1 MFVNLPVD
9 DGFFERKREIQCC
22 FSKKKSKNKS
32 KNKSNKANEDSKNNK
47 YPNCHVWEFHI
58 IELMRSKLSD
68 NRTN

>member
-32 KNKSNKANEDSKNNK
+32 NKSNKSNEANEEIKDNK

-58 IELMRSKLSD
+58 IQLMKSKL
-68 NRTN
+68 

>member
-1 MFVNLPVD
+1 MLTHIHIYELIF
-9 DGFFERKREIQCC
+9 
-22 FSKKKSKNKS
+22 NKY
-32 KNKSNKANEDSKNNK
+32 KWIKNNK

>member
-32 KNKSNKANEDSKNNK
+32 NKANQEIKNNK

-58 IELMRSKLSD
+58 IELMRSKLLD